1 VPGTERELHPAFVL
15 ALQKQRDGL
24 NTRFH
29 LRRQVGARIDGA
41 DLLQHLR
48 DVVEPILREVHA
60 VAPDRVAPA
69 VTGLYETSLDL
80 LGASLLGAEPK
91 SPFVN
96 RVWREVLPQMP
107 RLIAHHARDVAGRLS
122 NAVQHV
128 AGQPGARPDEW
139 LARMGRVA
147 HECGS
152 VSHLLDC
159 GRAAAWLSGL
169 VQYRSAGLA
178 ALHTLPPGL
187 ACRVA
192 GVPLDTSAGAWARAC
207 TRLSEDPWLTVKTA
221 LAEDRP
227 MFAIELVARAG
238 AFRGFGGPF
247 RRPPTIAAEGGQFL
261 VEDGE
266 SEWGLLADAYGVFFH
281 RTGDAR
287 RTERRPRPVESA
299 AIDPAGR
306 VRWNGAEA
314 VFPFLASATSTACN
328 GKTVAVT
335 IPTSHHVFLLARPGA
350 AP

>member
-1 VPGTERELHPAFVL
+1 LHPAFVQ
-15 ALQKQRDGL
+15 ALQEQRDGL

-29 LRRQVGARIDGA
+29 LRRRAGVRIDGA
-41 DLLQHLR
+41 DLLRHMR
-48 DVVEPILREVHA
+48 EVVEPILREVHA

-128 AGQPGARPDEW
+128 AGQPGARPDDW

-147 HECGS
+147 RECGS
-152 VSHLLDC
+152 VSQLLEC

-169 VQYRSAGLA
+169 VQYRSAGFA
-178 ALHTLPPGL
+178 ALQALPADLACLVAGAPPG
-187 ACRVA
+187 
-192 GVPLDTSAGAWARAC
+192 TSAEAWARAC
-207 TRLSEDPWLTVKTA
+207 VRLVADPWLTVGTA
-221 LAEDRP
+221 LADDRN
-227 MFAIELVARAG
+227 AATIELVGRAG

-247 RRPPTIAAEGGQFL
+247 RRPPTVTAEGGQFL
-261 VEDGE
+261 AEDGE

-281 RTGDAR
+281 RTGDAP
-287 RTERRPRPVESA
+287 RTKQKPRKNEPA
-299 AIDPAGR
+299 AIVQNGQ
-306 VRWNGAEA
+306 VHWNGAEA
-314 VFPFLASATSTACN
+314 TIPFLANATSTACN
-328 GKTVAVT
+328 GKTLAVT